1 MGCYSDLKSWKRFIR
16 NTPVMEDSPS
26 MRIEFL
32 RARLLSE
39 RSVSRTAKQRA
50 DELTKKVAELE
61 EQLNTVS
68 LQRKKAEKA
77 TAAVLAILE
86 NHGIGDASDGF
97 DSGSD
102 QDAVM
107 CESNVSDS
115 KDEPKEARD
124 NDGETYSSSEID
136 SSPSTGRSLSWKSD
150 RESLHSSNRKK
161 YIDSARRSS
170 SFASTGTSSKHVGK
184 SCRRIRRRE
193 TRSTVE
199 ESYSKTSMH
208 AARDNSGTTHTQD
221 LLGSADFGTESRRDG
236 LEHHAKSGQL
246 EFPAFQVLENQNC
259 THEGDGDMEKA
270 LQHQAKL
277 IGQYEDEERAQRE
290 WEEKYR
296 ENTSFMPDSC
306 DLGNHSDVTEE
317 RDDMKASEQ
326 PSSSK
331 TLCSRDQE
339 CNPERV
345 DRHSSGVQEVPN
357 DFQPPA
363 LDKMKSNKTVVSES
377 SSPEFAFPVSKRNL
391 DPVHSET
398 SAHAPPYSFHQSSH
412 LSAVSANPSEH
423 ASSSSDGSNLQKHDT
438 SGGKYELALISH
450 ETNNNVRNV
459 LEALEQAKVSL
470 RQKLHSIPQIT
481 GGPSAEAAAPSFP
494 ASEIRGRVEIPA
506 GCPALF
512 RLPTDL
518 HRDTTSQAGY
528 ASFPPQFS
536 MVNRSPETASD
547 MFFPS
552 HFLESRSTSSAGSP
566 FSSIP
571 TNPSTQF
578 GSRNAPWR
586 PMFEPSVNTSLPS
599 SSRSNLFDPQPSVAS
614 PFSSNHSFPS
624 YAMTPQLSSP
634 IGFSSTHPGRESNT
648 PPPAARF
655 SLYDDHVRP
664 NMHR

>member
-1 MGCYSDLKSWKRFIR
+1 MSTSGNEDQNQR

-61 EQLNTVS
+61 EQLNTVT

-102 QDAVM
+102 EDAVM

-124 NDGETYSSSEID
+124 NGGETYSSSEID
-136 SSPSTGRSLSWKSD
+136 SSPSSGRSLSWKSD

-161 YIDSARRSS
+161 YIDSSRRSS

-193 TRSTVE
+193 TRSTAE

-221 LLGSADFGTESRRDG
+221 LLGPADFGTESHRDG

-331 TLCSRDQE
+331 TICSRDQE
-339 CNPERV
+339 CKPERA
-345 DRHSSGVQEVPN
+345 DRHSSGVQEAPN
-357 DFQPPA
+357 DFRPPA
-363 LDKMKSNKTVVSES
+363 LDKMKSHKTVVSES
-377 SSPEFAFPVSKRNL
+377 SSPEFAFPVSKGNS
-391 DPVHSET
+391 DPVHSENN
-398 SAHAPPYSFHQSSH
+398 
-412 LSAVSANPSEH
+412 VSANPSEH

-450 ETNNNVRNV
+450 EKNKNVRNV

-470 RQKLHSIPQIT
+470 RQKLHSIPQI
-481 GGPSAEAAAPSFP
+481 AEAAAPSFP
-494 ASEIRGRVEIPA
+494 ASEIRGRTEIPA

-518 HRDTTSQAGY
+518 HRDTTSI
-528 ASFPPQFS
+528 PLQFS
-536 MVNRSPETASD
+536 MVNRSPETVSD

-571 TNPSTQF
+571 TNPSIQI

-599 SSRSNLFDPQPSVAS
+599 SSRSNLFDPQSSAAS
-614 PFSSNHSFPS
+614 PFSSNHSFPTYPFS
-624 YAMTPQLSSP
+624 PAMTPQLSSP
-634 IGFSSTHPGRESNT
+634 IGFSSAHSARENNT
-648 PPPAARF
+648 PPPATRF